1 MTLCGSTVAAAYRAD
16 GLRASKSSGSGTTYF
31 LYDGGEPIVELN
43 SSGSVTALNVFA
55 PDGLVARAAGE
66 TTTEY
71 VFDQQGNVA
80 DRTDTSGTIQSI
92 TQYDGWGNE
101 QTITGHATD
110 PFGYNAQS
118 GYYLDRETGLYLCQH
133 RFYDPANGRW
143 LNRDPI
149 GYGGGTNLY
158 GYCAG
163 RPVNFEDPSGAAVIS
178 VQVALVGMVVF
189 FGGTVDVDLLVDPN
203 GSWNPMDWTWG
214 VGQHHAMGV
223 GIGLGGSVG
232 IGGGYSSGH
241 LGPAGTTADDSA
253 PWSLNAFADCLFGAS
268 GQVNGGP
275 GSDWSFGGGFGRLG
289 IGAGAGVF
297 AAWDNNKG
305 NGQHTGTGGLV
316 GGTYSLGKLRDLL
329 RGKLIFWP
337 Q

>member
-1 MTLCGSTVAAAYRAD
+1 MTLFGSTVAATYRAD

-55 PDGLVARAAGE
+55 PDGLVARTAGE

-101 QTITGHATD
+101 QIISGTDTD

-143 LNRDPI
+143 LSRDPV
-149 GYGGGTNLY
+149 GHAGGTNLY
-158 GYCAG
+158 GYVRG
-163 RPVNFEDPSGAAVIS
+163 HPELRSDPSGHDTYS
-178 VQVALVGMVVF
+178 YVF
-189 FGGTVDVDLLVDPN
+189 QSPLNFDIPGFDCGCGFQINFDDNGVSFTGQGNGGFGAGFGAQSPFQLGYSPDNITPGNFSGVYVSTFAGIWGGTAQRTQDSEGN
-203 GSWNPMDWTWG
+203 WSW
-214 VGQHHAMGV
+214 
-223 GIGLGGSVG
+223 
-232 IGGGYSSGH
+232 GYTT
-241 LGPAGTTADDSA
+241 GPAG
-253 PWSLNAFADCLFGAS
+253 
-268 GQVNGGP
+268 
-275 GSDWSFGGGFGRLG
+275 G
-289 IGAGAGVF
+289 IGAAAGV
-297 AAWDNNKG
+297 
-305 NGQHTGTGGLV
+305 V
-316 GGTYSLGKLRDLL
+316 GGHNSCVTTWQELGVPTSNQ
-329 RGKLIFWP
+329 GWASGWMNFGYH
-337 Q
+337 